1 MLDYGIAH
9 IGLSITIKVKKYYTE
24 KTHIERVKYLSRRAH
39 TFYLSPE
46 ISKKID
52 AHLQTADKRSRSD
65 FIESAVNFYCGV
77 LDTDGNREFLS
88 EEIIRAMKSIV
99 KDMEGRIFSHFRSQD
114 ISLSMLSVL
123 FAANL
128 TGMTDE
134 EIQMMR
140 KIAVQ
145 YVDENR
151 RAKSFVTALK
161 DERSSE

>member
-1 MLDYGIAH
+1 MKKHDY
-9 IGLSITIKVKKYYTE
+9 
-24 KTHIERVKYLSRRAH
+24 
-39 TFYLSPE
+39 TFYLNPDT
-46 ISKKID
+46 SKKID
-52 AHLQTADKRSRSD
+52 THLESANKRSRSD

-161 DERSSE
+161 DERNAE

>member
-1 MLDYGIAH
+1 
-9 IGLSITIKVKKYYTE
+9 
-24 KTHIERVKYLSRRAH
+24 
-39 TFYLSPE
+39 
-46 ISKKID
+46 
-52 AHLQTADKRSRSD
+52 
-65 FIESAVNFYCGV
+65 
-77 LDTDGNREFLS
+77 
-88 EEIIRAMKSIV
+88 
-99 KDMEGRIFSHFRSQD
+99 
-114 ISLSMLSVL
+114 MLSVL

-134 EIQMMR
+134 EFQMMR

>member
-1 MLDYGIAH
+1 MKKHDY
-9 IGLSITIKVKKYYTE
+9 
-24 KTHIERVKYLSRRAH
+24 
-39 TFYLSPE
+39 TFYLNPDT
-46 ISKKID
+46 SKKID
-52 AHLQTADKRSRSD
+52 THLESADKRSRSE
-65 FIESAVNFYCGV
+65 FVEAAVVFYCNV
-77 LDTDGNREFLS
+77 LDTESNQAFLG
-88 EEIIRAMKSIV
+88 EEVIRAMKAIV
-99 KDMEGRIFSHFRSQD
+99 IDMEGRIFSHFRSQD

-151 RAKSFVTALK
+151 RAKSFVTAVK
-161 DERSSE
+161 EERSTE